1 MVILI
6 GSLMTPTIPRTTSP
20 RLHVY
25 LVADE
30 VAFHFSAD
38 HYQLLQQQLPGWEII
53 QLTSEAELLQ
63 ALPEVELLDT
73 WRFDANWYSKAPA
86 LKHIFTPAAGHD
98 WIQQDPDGKVIISQ
112 GTFHGSMIAETML
125 GLMLHF
131 NRRISAMLAL
141 QQQHQWD
148 RNQQQSSPLLSRQT
162 VVIIGYGNIGKFCA
176 RYLTQLGTRVYA
188 HQRAYSS
195 GIDPDSGAEYITAE
209 SLNDRLAEAD
219 HVVLLLPGGEQT
231 QGFMNR
237 ERLESI
243 KTGAYL
249 YNFGRGTT
257 LPTSNLLW
265 ALSHTGIQGAGID
278 VTEVEPLPIDSPL
291 WDHPDVVLLPHS
303 ACIFEEYMSLHIRE
317 LRTLLGKLP
326 A

>member
-1 MVILI
+1 
-6 GSLMTPTIPRTTSP
+6 MTTTIHKTTPP

-38 HYQLLQQQLPGWEII
+38 HHQLLQQLLPGWEII
-53 QLTSEAELLQ
+53 KLTSEAELLQ
-63 ALPEVELLDT
+63 ALPEIEVLDT
-73 WRFDANWYSKAPA
+73 WRFDANWYAKAPA
-86 LKHIFTPAAGHD
+86 LKQIFTPAAGHD

-141 QQQHQWD
+141 QQQHQWN
-148 RNQQQSSPLLSRQT
+148 RNQQQSSPLLSSQT
-162 VVIIGYGNIGKFCA
+162 VVIIGYGSIGKFCA

-188 HQRAYSS
+188 HRRSCSS
-195 GIDPDSGAEYITAE
+195 GIDPDSGAEYIPAE

-237 ERLESI
+237 ERLKSI

-257 LPTSNLLW
+257 LPTASLLW
-265 ALSHTGIQGAGID
+265 ALTHTGIQGAGLD
-278 VTEVEPLPIDSPL
+278 VTEVEPLPADSPL
-291 WDHPDVVLLPHS
+291 WDHPDVVVLPHS
-303 ACIFEEYMSLHIRE
+303 ACIFKEYMSLHIQE
-317 LRTLLGKLP
+317 LRTLLGKVQ